1 MEDTS
6 QRAQKHLAP
15 ESRLKS
21 DWPARRVYDRFLSSQ
36 LFYLEDQSDR
46 QVARITYVSGSG
58 VGYVLDLRPGA
69 PEVLSTIAVAACI
82 IADNAFVFTTFG
94 EWRRSLAQRT
104 TAPATSRYPAAWKGE
119 VAHGRQ

>member
-1 MEDTS
+1 MFKVNGEPIASIWKTPRKELRS
-6 QRAQKHLAP
+6 TQP
-15 ESRLKS
+15 PSRGS
-21 DWPARRVYDRFLSSQ
+21 NPIGSARRVYDRFLSSQ

-82 IADNAFVFTTFG
+82 IADNAFVSPPSG
-94 EWRRSLAQRT
+94 NGGGA
-104 TAPATSRYPAAWKGE
+104 
-119 VAHGRQ
+119 